1 MNAYRFPCLGALIGD
16 VVGSIYEFD
25 NIKTKEFP
33 LFSRKSN
40 YTDDSIM
47 TIAVASW
54 LTETNRS
61 QSALEDKLV
70 DYAMRTP
77 CPMGGF
83 GEEFRKWLF
92 CPERLQNFDGNTYE
106 DGLRHPYNSC
116 GNGSAMRVSACGWVA
131 KSIDEALDLAK
142 RSAEI
147 THNHPE
153 GIKGAQAVAAAIFMA
168 RNAESKEDI
177 RTYLEKTF
185 GYDLHHTCDEIR
197 SSYDWDATCQ
207 GTVPPAFMAFFDAN
221 NFEEAIRL
229 AVSLGG
235 DSDTIACIT
244 GSIAQPYYTDISDEI
259 IRHMK
264 GLLPQD
270 FWIIIN
276 KIYYCIHRGYEYI
289 YPHQV

>member
-61 QSALEDKLV
+61 QAALEDKLV

-142 RSAEI
+142 RTAEI

-177 RTYLEKTF
+177 RTYLEKKL
-185 GYDLHHTCDEIR
+185 DMTCTI
-197 SSYDWDATCQ
+197 
-207 GTVPPAFMAFFDAN
+207 PAMRYVQTMTGIPHVKVQF
-221 NFEEAIRL
+221 RL
-229 AVSLGG
+229 LLWHSLMPIILRKQFVSL
-235 DSDTIACIT
+235 
-244 GSIAQPYYTDISDEI
+244 Y
-259 IRHMK
+259 H
-264 GLLPQD
+264 
-270 FWIIIN
+270 
-276 KIYYCIHRGYEYI
+276 
-289 YPHQV
+289 